1 MKKRKLSDICIKAFV
16 FVFLFLLCVVC
27 LYPFLNQLAISFNE
41 GRDSAQGGITIF
53 PRKPTLENYKTLFN
67 DPGYVGAAVIT
78 ISRSIIATVLHILVI
93 FSAAYALTRK
103 GLRGRK
109 LITTILALPMYLQAG
124 LIPMYILYRNLGL
137 INNYWVYI
145 LPFCFSFYNMVIV
158 RSFIQEIPEALEE
171 SALIDGANEIKIL
184 FKVILPLSFPV
195 LATIAL
201 WSLVGQW
208 NDWTTTLY
216 YVTNKE
222 LYPLQYVMMRV
233 IKQGE
238 QIRNQAYL
246 EGTGVDLSVKTTS
259 ESVKAAMIIATSAP
273 IIAVYPFLQ
282 KYFVKGVTI
291 GAVKG

>member
-1 MKKRKLSDICIKAFV
+1 MKKRNLSDICIKAFV
-16 FVFLFLLCVVC
+16 FVFLLLLCVVC

-41 GRDSAQGGITIF
+41 GRDSARGGITIF

-67 DPGYVGAAVIT
+67 DPGYVKAFVVTVSRAV
-78 ISRSIIATVLHILVI
+78 IATVLHIIVV
-93 FSAAYALTRK
+93 FSASYALTRK

-109 LITTILALPMYLQAG
+109 LITTIFALPMYLNAG
-124 LIPMYILYRNLGL
+124 LIPMYILFRNLGL
-137 INNYWVYI
+137 INSYWVYI
-145 LPFCFSFYNMVIV
+145 LPFCFTFYNMVIV

-184 FKVILPLSFPV
+184 FKIILPLSFPV
-195 LATIAL
+195 LATISL

-222 LYPLQYVMMRV
+222 LYPLQYLMMRV

-246 EGTGVDLSVKTTS
+246 EGTGIDVSVKTTS
-259 ESVKAAMIIATSAP
+259 ESVKAAMIIATSGP
-273 IIAVYPFLQ
+273 IIAIYPFLQ